1 MMIESNQ
8 KGNKIAFQFPLPKH
22 AGSERNNPAP
32 RENTVQPA

>member
-8 KGNKIAFQFPLPKH
+8 KGTKITFKFPLPKH
-22 AGSERNNPAP
+22 AGSEQDNPLP